1 MLDKEMIEFYHNNGK
16 MPDRYYN
23 QLNGKSAQEN
33 YNAFKQKQRAWLE
46 QRRKQQAEAKEAEE
60 AIAEQIN
67 EQLPEFISE
76 TLDDLFSGFKV

>member
-33 YNAFKQKQRAWLE
+33 YNAFKQKQRAWLAE
-46 QRRKQQAEAKEAEE
+46 RRKEQAEADE

-76 TLDDLFSGFKV
+76 TLDDLLSGFKA

>member
-1 MLDKEMIEFYHNNGK
+1 MIAE
-16 MPDRYYN
+16 
-23 QLNGKSAQEN
+23 
-33 YNAFKQKQRAWLE
+33 
-46 QRRKQQAEAKEAEE
+46 RRKEQAEAEE

>member
-1 MLDKEMIEFYHNNGK
+1 MIAGFT
-16 MPDRYYN
+16 RIIV
-23 QLNGKSAQEN
+23 
-33 YNAFKQKQRAWLE
+33 FIVLE

-76 TLDDLFSGFKV
+76 TLDDLLSGFKMREATEAP